1 MRANIYFVC
10 SSSVFPSLSL
20 SRPVHSLLHIHRA
33 RDVQSNS
40 HADDHSDREEDDLMR
55 EECESSDEGVN
66 VNAHTNENGT
76 AIDYARSPKHN
87 SENTNIG

>member
-1 MRANIYFVC
+1 
-10 SSSVFPSLSL
+10 
-20 SRPVHSLLHIHRA
+20 
-33 RDVQSNS
+33 
-40 HADDHSDREEDDLMR
+40 MR

-87 SENTNIG
+87 TENTNIG

>member
-1 MRANIYFVC
+1 
-10 SSSVFPSLSL
+10 
-20 SRPVHSLLHIHRA
+20 
-33 RDVQSNS
+33 
-40 HADDHSDREEDDLMR
+40 MR

-87 SENTNIG
+87 SDNTNIG